1 MHNEKWETKEGC
13 CPQYFNALA
22 VQDSRWPRD
31 EFECMERFH
40 HQRTMKLLRE
50 FLLQEGVLAY
60 KELMRAFPEVINL
73 GFSLSD
79 IMQADTIVIKRK
91 PKLQIQVQ

>member
-1 MHNEKWETKEGC
+1 
-13 CPQYFNALA
+13 
-22 VQDSRWPRD
+22 
-31 EFECMERFH
+31 
-40 HQRTMKLLRE
+40 MKLLRE
-50 FLLQEGVLAY
+50 FLLEEGVLAY

-79 IMQADTIVIKRK
+79 IMQADTVVIKRK